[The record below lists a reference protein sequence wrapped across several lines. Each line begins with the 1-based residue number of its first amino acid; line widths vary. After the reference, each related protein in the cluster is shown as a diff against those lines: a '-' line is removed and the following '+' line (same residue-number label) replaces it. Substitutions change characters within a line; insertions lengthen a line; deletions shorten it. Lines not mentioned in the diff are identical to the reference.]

1 MIKEKKTAA
10 KTGDTMYQNAEVKT
24 AKAKR
29 LTKEIVKMKLLKI
42 MGELVIIILMFGLCF
57 MILQPLFN
65 KISVSFMS
73 EMDLY
78 DSTIVTVPKHFTLDN
93 YRMAIK
99 AMDYF
104 NSFVNTFVIA
114 VAVSILQVVSC
125 LLVGY
130 GFARYDFPFKK
141 FWFAMVILMIV
152 IPQQTYSSALQLNF
166 RYFDI
171 FGIFTAI
178 FGEPLNLTGSVAPI
192 LLLAGSCTGLKCGL
206 YIYLFRQYF
215 RNIPKDI
222 EEAAYVDGCGTIRT
236 LFSIMLPDAMPIA
249 SSCFLFSFVWQWTDN
264 YFSTLLLKS
273 SNLLPAQLSAV
284 TARLQSFLDTR
295 PTLSYSNCI
304 SATGTVLLLI
314 PVIIV
319 YLVAQKRFVETLSAS
334 AIKM

>member
-1 MIKEKKTAA
+1 MTKKS
-10 KTGDTMYQNAEVKT
+10 VKLRLNQPKFR
-24 AKAKR
+24 ANNPKPR
-29 LTKEIVKMKLLKI
+29 LTKERLKNIVLKG
-42 MGELVIIILMFGLCF
+42 MGELVILILMFGLCF
-57 MILQPLFN
+57 MILQPLIN
-65 KISVSFMS
+65 KLSVSFMA
-73 EMDLY
+73 EKDLY
-78 DSTIVTVPKHFTLDN
+78 DSTIVALPKNFTLDN
-93 YRMAIK
+93 YKMALR

-104 NSFVNTFVIA
+104 KSFINTFIIA
-114 VAVSILQVVSC
+114 VSVAILQVVSC

-130 GFARYDFPFKK
+130 GFARFEFPLKK

-178 FGEPLNLTGSVAPI
+178 FGEPLNLTGTVAPI

-273 SNLLPAQLSAV
+273 ANLLPAQLAAV
-284 TARLQSFLDTR
+284 GTRLQSFLDTR
-295 PTLSYSNCI
+295 PALTYTNCI
-304 SATGTVLLLI
+304 SATGTILLLV

-319 YLVAQKRFVETLSAS
+319 YLIAQKRFVESLSAS